1 MSFNIVLSEIDE
13 MVEGTNQ
20 SISAWLL
27 QLYSIRTKLY
37 EFVCDA
43 DLTGT
48 GAENIKKNL
57 EDVYVFAVDSM
68 ITALVAY
75 NTQLV
80 LYSGNLFDLEGDKNG
95 KLSEEC
101 MEEIQKK
108 ITEFTDETD
117 DAYDKYTSYVKDIS
131 HLLDVNIGSKY
142 SYKKEL
148 IDIKTDVYHVA
159 LKTNDL
165 DSQKGGCNCGELSK
179 ISDLIEGVIK
189 VLNKAYCSQLSLR
202 SPSYSKDL
210 TDDNFNNLKGIKKDL
225 DDYNKDNRKDVLR
238 FEEKNSWYAYDYN
251 ELQLMAIIDSL
262 PTTLDQTDYVKIALF
277 LVYKLVTLNSDDSM
291 TFDEFI
297 PTWINDH
304 SIIKVFENLAKSLP
318 SSIIAD
324 HYYNN
329 MQRWKELIKTA
340 CDPKTGYIEYQD
352 LLDLM
357 EYGMNIETLNKKLM
371 NNGTR
376 MNASSN
382 TCEIIAVYNTL
393 VYLNGGKS
401 PVDFPDLI
409 KRFEEKG
416 VTLYGYFGT
425 SPMELDRY
433 LNSQGYKTTM
443 LVDGEDK
450 MDYNTLQN
458 KYDTFIVTVYNN
470 KEKVSSQIH
479 TMSITHEGGKY
490 YLHNTFD
497 GSAYEGNSIEDVLSK
512 YKNGNSEVISII
524 GVGK

>member
-1 MSFNIVLSEIDE
+1 MSFNIILSEIDE

-57 EDVYVFAVDSM
+57 ENVYVFAVDSM

-238 FEEKNSWYAYDYN
+238 FEEK
-251 ELQLMAIIDSL
+251 
-262 PTTLDQTDYVKIALF
+262 KF
-277 LVYKLVTLNSDDSM
+277 LVC
-291 TFDEFI
+291 I
-297 PTWINDH
+297 
-304 SIIKVFENLAKSLP
+304 
-318 SSIIAD
+318 
-324 HYYNN
+324 
-329 MQRWKELIKTA
+329 
-340 CDPKTGYIEYQD
+340 
-352 LLDLM
+352 
-357 EYGMNIETLNKKLM
+357 
-371 NNGTR
+371 
-376 MNASSN
+376 
-382 TCEIIAVYNTL
+382 
-393 VYLNGGKS
+393 
-401 PVDFPDLI
+401 
-409 KRFEEKG
+409 
-416 VTLYGYFGT
+416 
-425 SPMELDRY
+425 
-433 LNSQGYKTTM
+433 
-443 LVDGEDK
+443 
-450 MDYNTLQN
+450 
-458 KYDTFIVTVYNN
+458 
-470 KEKVSSQIH
+470 
-479 TMSITHEGGKY
+479 
-490 YLHNTFD
+490 
-497 GSAYEGNSIEDVLSK
+497 
-512 YKNGNSEVISII
+512 
-524 GVGK
+524 